1 MLWLCSF
8 FVSDIV
14 FLTIN
19 TISEIL
25 LISKD
30 LFTEDEEGYTGPF
43 LDLLRKQENE
53 EIKQYVADV
62 SNQIQGADNEVS

>member
-1 MLWLCSF
+1 MFL
-8 FVSDIV
+8 IIKTINEV
-14 FLTIN
+14 FL
-19 TISEIL
+19 ISQ
-25 LISKD
+25 D